1 MNGSDRNENTL
12 DQLLANLR
20 IYLAPFLA
28 VIKMT
33 TGVVIGESRPT
44 SVTAQTARPLSVGEY
59 VVIDSQD
66 GKILGLV
73 ERSFVQSAA
82 LTDIHNFDEA
92 LESKEIAD
100 INSRDK
106 SYTAKITILGY
117 LSELQKSHIV
127 LPAIPPIPGTAVRD
141 ATKDD
146 LGTIFAPQ
154 KDEWTTVG
162 SLLRNPQIETKINL
176 NKIVSRHLAI
186 LAMTGMGKSNLVSL
200 LAKQIGNLDGTVI
213 IFDYHNDYSD
223 LHIRGIN
230 IIDAKINPRYLD
242 ANTLGD
248 VLEIRENA
256 DVQQRILRLAF
267 TADVKEAKDFW
278 DVLDHNVAM
287 IGANPERKEDRHSA
301 DRVQDKIDDAR
312 HRFADVL
319 DPDIMDPLGL
329 IKEGRVNILNVSEL
343 SEKQANVA
351 LAYYLQEIL
360 NDRKAALLARNE
372 KSKRVK
378 RHRFDSPIFVIIE
391 EAHAFIP
398 KGEDTHTKYW
408 AAKIAREGRKFGLGL
423 GIVSQRPRNIDPNV
437 LSQMGSLAVMKIVQE
452 DDQHQISSA
461 AEAISK
467 DLVTQLSSLNVG
479 DAVLVGQW
487 VNLPAI
493 VHIEEVKDKTIG
505 SDKNAVS
512 EWRKAKKAEKI
523 AAEPS
528 QGLIQKDLLLD

>member
-1 MNGSDRNENTL
+1 MTL
-12 DQLLANLR
+12 
-20 IYLAPFLA
+20 
-28 VIKMT
+28 
-33 TGVVIGESRPT
+33 GVVIGESKPT
-44 SVTAQTARPLSVGEY
+44 SVTAQTSRPLSVGEY
-59 VVIDSQD
+59 VIVDSQD
-66 GKILGLV
+66 GKLLGLV

-92 LESKEIAD
+92 IESKEIAD

-106 SYTAKITILGY
+106 SFTAKITILGY
-117 LSELQKSHIV
+117 LPELQKSRVV
-127 LPAIPPIPGTAVRD
+127 LPAIPPIPGTSVLD

-146 LGTIFAPQ
+146 LGMIFAPQ
-154 KDEWTTVG
+154 KDEWAKVG
-162 SLLRNPQIETKINL
+162 TLLRNRQIETSVNL
-176 NKIVSRHLAI
+176 NKVVSRHLGI

-200 LAKQIGNLDGTVI
+200 LAKQIATLDGTLI
-213 IFDYHNDYSD
+213 IFDYHNDYSE
-223 LHIRGIN
+223 LHIPRIN
-230 IIDAKINPRYLD
+230 TIDAKINPRLLD

-267 TADVKEAKDFW
+267 TPDIKEAKDFW
-278 DVLDHNVAM
+278 DALDHSVAM
-287 IGANPERKEDRHSA
+287 IGANPERKDDRHSA

-312 HRFADVL
+312 HRFADIL

-351 LAYYLQEIL
+351 LAYYFQELL
-360 NDRKAALLARNE
+360 NDRKAALAAKNA
-372 KSKRVK
+372 KNKATKRY
-378 RHRFDSPIFVIIE
+378 RFDSPIFVIVE
-391 EAHAFIP
+391 EAHVFIP
-398 KGEDTHTKYW
+398 KGEETHTKYW

-452 DDQHQISSA
+452 DDQHQIASA
-461 AEAISK
+461 AESISR
-467 DLVTQLSSLNVG
+467 DLINQLTSLNVG

-487 VNLPAI
+487 VNLPAM
-493 VHIEEVKDKTIG
+493 VHIEEVKDKVVG

-512 EWRKAKKAEKI
+512 EWRHAKKFEKI
-523 AAEPS
+523 AAES
-528 QGLIQKDLLLD
+528 TQGLVQKDLLLD

>member
-1 MNGSDRNENTL
+1 MTL
-12 DQLLANLR
+12 
-20 IYLAPFLA
+20 
-28 VIKMT
+28 
-33 TGVVIGESRPT
+33 GVVIGESRPT
-44 SVTAQTARPLSVGEY
+44 FVTAQTSRPLSVGEY

-66 GKILGLV
+66 GKLLGLV

-92 LESKEIAD
+92 IESKEIAD

-106 SYTAKITILGY
+106 SFTAKITILGY
-117 LSELQKSHIV
+117 LPELQKSRVV
-127 LPAIPPIPGTAVRD
+127 LPAIPPIPGTSVLD

-154 KDEWTTVG
+154 KDEWAKVG
-162 SLLRNPQIETKINL
+162 TLLRNRQIETCVNL
-176 NKIVSRHLAI
+176 NKVVSRHLGI

-200 LAKQIGNLDGTVI
+200 LAKQIAMLDGTLI
-213 IFDYHNDYSD
+213 IFDYHNDYSE
-223 LHIRGIN
+223 LHIPRIN
-230 IIDAKINPRYLD
+230 IIDAKINPRLLD

-267 TADVKEAKDFW
+267 TPDVKEAKDFW
-278 DVLDHNVAM
+278 DALDHSVAM
-287 IGANPERKEDRHSA
+287 IGANPERKDDRHSA

-312 HRFADVL
+312 HRFADIL

-351 LAYYLQEIL
+351 LAYYFQELL
-360 NDRKAALLARNE
+360 NDRKAALAAKNA
-372 KSKRVK
+372 KNKATKRY
-378 RHRFDSPIFVIIE
+378 RFDSPIFVIVE
-391 EAHAFIP
+391 EAHVFIP

-452 DDQHQISSA
+452 DDQHQIASA
-461 AEAISK
+461 AESISK
-467 DLVTQLSSLNVG
+467 DLINQLTSLNVG

-487 VNLPAI
+487 VNLPAM
-493 VHIEEVKDKTIG
+493 VHIEEVKDKIVG

-512 EWRKAKKAEKI
+512 EWRHAKKFEKI
-523 AAEPS
+523 AAES
-528 QGLIQKDLLLD
+528 TQGLVQKDLLLD

>member
-1 MNGSDRNENTL
+1 MTL
-12 DQLLANLR
+12 
-20 IYLAPFLA
+20 
-28 VIKMT
+28 
-33 TGVVIGESRPT
+33 GVVIGESRPT
-44 SVTAQTARPLSVGEY
+44 SVTAQTSRPLSVGEY

-66 GKILGLV
+66 GKLLGLV

-92 LESKEIAD
+92 IESKEIAD

-106 SYTAKITILGY
+106 SFTAKITILGY
-117 LSELQKSHIV
+117 LPELQKSRVV
-127 LPAIPPIPGTAVRD
+127 LPAIPPIPGTSVLD

-154 KDEWTTVG
+154 KDEWAKVG
-162 SLLRNPQIETKINL
+162 TLLRNRQIETCVNL
-176 NKIVSRHLAI
+176 NKVVSRHLGI

-200 LAKQIGNLDGTVI
+200 LAKQIATLDGTLI
-213 IFDYHNDYSD
+213 IFDYHNDYSE
-223 LHIRGIN
+223 LHIPRIN
-230 IIDAKINPRYLD
+230 IIDAKINPRLLD

-267 TADVKEAKDFW
+267 TPDIKEAKDFW
-278 DVLDHNVAM
+278 EALDHSVAM
-287 IGANPERKEDRHSA
+287 IGANPERKDDRHSA

-312 HRFADVL
+312 HRFADIL

-351 LAYYLQEIL
+351 LAYYFQELL
-360 NDRKAALLARNE
+360 NDRKAALAAKNA
-372 KSKRVK
+372 KNNVTKRY
-378 RHRFDSPIFVIIE
+378 RFDSPIFVIVE
-391 EAHAFIP
+391 EAHVFIP
-398 KGEDTHTKYW
+398 KGEETHTKYW

-452 DDQHQISSA
+452 DDQHQIASA
-461 AEAISK
+461 AESISK
-467 DLVTQLSSLNVG
+467 DLINQLTSLNVG

-487 VNLPAI
+487 VNLPAM
-493 VHIEEVKDKTIG
+493 VHIEEVKDKIVG
-505 SDKNAVS
+505 SDKNAVA
-512 EWRKAKKAEKI
+512 EWRHAKKFEKI
-523 AAEPS
+523 AAES
-528 QGLIQKDLLLD
+528 TQGLVQKDLLLD